1 MQKKLITLMTS
12 WKGNWERLRRV
23 QTFPPCLC
31 SVPNADITYSKWK
44 LYFLNNLLKES
55 FRVKGRE

>member
-23 QTFPPCLC
+23 QTFPP
-31 SVPNADITYSKWK
+31 VPLQCAKCRYY
-44 LYFLNNLLKES
+44 LF
-55 FRVKGRE
+55 